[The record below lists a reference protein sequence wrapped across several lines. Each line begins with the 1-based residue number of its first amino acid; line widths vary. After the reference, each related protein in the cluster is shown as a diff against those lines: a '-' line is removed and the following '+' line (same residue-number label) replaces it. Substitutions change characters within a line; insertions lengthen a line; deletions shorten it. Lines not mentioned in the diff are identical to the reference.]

1 MYAPTG
7 NAIYGS
13 LVLTDSRISNGSYLY
28 VWYPLGANRIERNVF
43 TNTGGISYGIDAR
56 GAAVSLSIK
65 NNKFIGWS
73 GGYAVQN
80 WAMYGTN
87 VATVTLNSFLS
98 ADRIAVSLPSGYSTV
113 ALDTASNYW
122 GTTTSSVIDSMI
134 FDRNDDLNSG
144 GVVNYTPVLSA
155 PDSATPM

>member
-1 MYAPTG
+1 MKRQMVVM
-7 NAIYGS
+7 NYGK
-13 LVLTDSRISNGSYLY
+13 IN
-28 VWYPLGANRIERNVF
+28 
-43 TNTGGISYGIDAR
+43 
-56 GAAVSLSIK
+56 IK